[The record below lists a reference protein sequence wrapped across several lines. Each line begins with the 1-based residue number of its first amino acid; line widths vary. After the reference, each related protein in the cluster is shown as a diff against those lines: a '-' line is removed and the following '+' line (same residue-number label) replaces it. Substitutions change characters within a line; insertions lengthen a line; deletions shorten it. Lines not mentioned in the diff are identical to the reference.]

1 MNISSQLELMCGLR
15 LVLIIR
21 PWLLNAREAKF
32 QTTVTTSTL
41 IIVDHARS
49 GIVGIAIS
57 IDRRES
63 LPAAQLGPRAS
74 LVVRET
80 PSFPEN
86 GRPVSRKV

>member
-49 GIVGIAIS
+49 GIVGIASS

-63 LPAAQLGPRAS
+63 LPAASSALVPPS
-74 LVVRET
+74 L
-80 PSFPEN
+80 
-86 GRPVSRKV
+86 